1 MKLNR
6 KNKILIF
13 FALLSLVIVYKLA
26 ISKTLHYYN
35 SYSELNEKLLEIKNS
50 GNQENILLSKN
61 KNLDKILNKLNYN
74 NNGKNQQ
81 NNLLKLI
88 NENASNNNLKIVA
101 FEEPKIF
108 IDKKSKTVLYNFSI
122 EGNFNKTL
130 LLLNHLENNQL
141 IGTIKHFSTL
151 KKKNYRTNSNF
162 ITTDVVVEKKEFI
175 N

>member
-6 KNKILIF
+6 KNIILII

-26 ISKTLHYYN
+26 ISKTLHYYK
-35 SYSELNEKLLEIKNS
+35 SYSDINVKLLDIKNS

-61 KNLDKILNKLNYN
+61 KNLDKILTKLNYN
-74 NNGKNQQ
+74 NNGDNQQ

-88 NENASNNNLKIVA
+88 NQKASQNNLKIVA
-101 FEEPKIF
+101 FEEPQIF
-108 IDKKSKTVLYNFSI
+108 IEDKTKIIRYHFSV

-130 LLLNHLENNQL
+130 LLLNHLENNPF

-151 KKKNYRTNSNF
+151 KKKNFKTNSNI
-162 ITTDVVVEKKEFI
+162 ITTYIVVEKKEF
-175 N
+175 